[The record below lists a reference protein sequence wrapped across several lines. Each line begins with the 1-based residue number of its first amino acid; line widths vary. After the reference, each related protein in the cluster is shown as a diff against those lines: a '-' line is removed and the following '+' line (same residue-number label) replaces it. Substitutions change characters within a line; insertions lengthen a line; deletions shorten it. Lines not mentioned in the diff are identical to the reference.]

1 MGVKFCVCGNELIV
15 KSSITLKSTDVFN
28 YFVQTT
34 RRYYI
39 TEKKDFEIENFPNNL
54 ETKLTYKKVYF
65 LPWKYVNITD

>member
-1 MGVKFCVCGNELIV
+1 MNIIV

-34 RRYYI
+34 RRYSI
-39 TEKKDFEIENFPNNL
+39 IEKKDFEIENFPNNL

>member
-1 MGVKFCVCGNELIV
+1 MGVKFCVFGKELIE

-28 YFVQTT
+28 YVVQTT
-34 RRYYI
+34 RRCSN
-39 TEKKDFEIENFPNNL
+39 TENEEIEIFPNNL